1 MNVSEYSLKW
11 SNHGSSLAAASCN
24 LLEDGALVD
33 VTLVAEGQQLQA
45 HKLMLASSST
55 YFKHIFMNN
64 PCQHP
69 VVILRDVR
77 ALDLQYLL
85 LFIYQGHVKLPHFS
99 IASFMELAKAL
110 EIVGLAPDLPSSVQF
125 ISLAC
130 ECKFRIASLI
140 MMARLSIDSV
150 GRNYLQRSSPV
161 RKRKRCVEDDT
172 AHDCPS
178 SPLQLKTEIQD
189 MLEVLLDTDD
199 AQDSKLVTDDCTTSA
214 SYVNLVPK
222 QPSVQQQS
230 NHQEPQQKQKSGQHH
245 MDQPRHKQPQQNQA
259 AGEGDAAGP
268 GRPILPKPPEDTLLL
283 GQNLRLRIPSS
294 HQPEFPLD
302 PSCAGVPYPCPFCD
316 KAYMSWG
323 FRRRHIKVCH
333 STPAQLSCKWCA
345 GSLPS
350 TALWQVHY
358 PLLPSGRYTT
368 LYCPLAG
375 TLLSTALWQA
385 HVQQEHQLPAA
396 AAQNGILILEE
407 ALMVLQFAAP
417 TRLRSIMQLLSPS
430 TGTKDLENPKGN
442 QTKDL
447 EDLKR
452 EPAIQIKDRKDPKKQ
467 ANHTKEMKDSDGSDN
482 TSDLSSTRMKEAN
495 GEVVPMDGKGLSVS
509 YVSESEK
516 SSVNHPE
523 KNDIDQQSAARGRWS
538 QAPRPS
544 MSLLRRPAY
553 DDIHGFVERVE
564 DVLLSE
570 SSWSTSD
577 SECSGCLHLS
587 KESVADP
594 LLQGH
599 CPPPGV
605 TEQTPLPNNKPH
617 AAPTLSSPNKPH
629 AAPTL
634 LSPNRAEVSLSTA
647 VGPVQVW
654 HYQGTGQPE
663 PYRQCQP
670 YKAGVALYRWHP
682 NQPGRLVV
690 AHTDARITL
699 YGEGGSPSKS
709 HWYPGSALDCSESA
723 VGCVLG
729 LEWAVCSPDFL
740 LLGYTGGQLWL
751 LDAAQLCV
759 VTEFCPPASATLAC
773 FAWLPHAPGVF
784 VSGDRDKGILRV
796 WTAGKSTPMLSYTL
810 KDTGFHEL
818 CGAGDTAPQR
828 GYYAFF

>member
-110 EIVGLAPDLPSSVQF
+110 EIVGLAPDLPSS
-125 ISLAC
+125 
-130 ECKFRIASLI
+130 
-140 MMARLSIDSV
+140 
-150 GRNYLQRSSPV
+150 RSSPV

-350 TALWQVHY
+350 TALWQ
-358 PLLPSGRYTT
+358 
-368 LYCPLAG
+368 
-375 TLLSTALWQA
+375 A

-523 KNDIDQQSAARGRWS
+523 KNDVK
-538 QAPRPS
+538 RPS
-544 MSLLRRPAY
+544 AISGVDVQCPRR
-553 DDIHGFVERVE
+553 FVESKVQCSWE
-564 DVLLSE
+564 PDE
-570 SSWSTSD
+570 SSRESQLGP
-577 SECSGCLHLS
+577 SECVGL
-587 KESVADP
+587 
-594 LLQGH
+594 
-599 CPPPGV
+599 CP
-605 TEQTPLPNNKPH
+605 
-617 AAPTLSSPNKPH
+617 
-629 AAPTL
+629 
-634 LSPNRAEVSLSTA
+634 
-647 VGPVQVW
+647 
-654 HYQGTGQPE
+654 
-663 PYRQCQP
+663 
-670 YKAGVALYRWHP
+670 
-682 NQPGRLVV
+682 
-690 AHTDARITL
+690 
-699 YGEGGSPSKS
+699 
-709 HWYPGSALDCSESA
+709 SEH
-723 VGCVLG
+723 
-729 LEWAVCSPDFL
+729 D
-740 LLGYTGGQLWL
+740 
-751 LDAAQLCV
+751 
-759 VTEFCPPASATLAC
+759 
-773 FAWLPHAPGVF
+773 
-784 VSGDRDKGILRV
+784 
-796 WTAGKSTPMLSYTL
+796 
-810 KDTGFHEL
+810 KDTGRRPLEAREPGSQEASEAKKPPESRPRRVRPANKSH
-818 CGAGDTAPQR
+818 QHVR
-828 GYYAFF
+828 